1 MSRPIVLVALLAG
14 VGTTLVLSELR
25 WFSPPAARRAPAAL
39 RAGWLEAPA
48 PARGAVGRHPSREV
62 VRPLATAVG
71 DLVGQVFGVRD
82 DLPTRLAR
90 IHSPLDAAAL
100 RVRQLGWA
108 GGVFVTAAALVLLA
122 GPPTVL
128 GALAVVGAPLLA
140 FLVIE
145 QQVITAST
153 PVATTA
159 VPRAAGRERADR
171 HAALGGVLPR
181 RGAGAH
187 QSSRQRGLRP
197 GPPARRSAHPPGPCP
212 RPKRSRSGRSS
223 PTSLRS
229 TGWWVCCRSTAT
241 RATSVASSPR
251 RLGRSAGR
259 CTASSSPRSTAGPS
273 RSGSPSR
280 WPPSCPELC
289 SSPCRF
295 LQAMRLF
302 GS

>member
-25 WFSPPAARRAPAAL
+25 WFSRRPRDERLLPYVPGGWKRPPRL
-39 RAGWLEAPA
+39 GVLS
-48 PARGAVGRHPSREV
+48 VGTFREV

-153 PVATTA
+153 RWQRRLFLELPVVSEQIGMLLSAGYSLGGALERISRRGSGACARDLQRVGRRIRQGLSEAEALEEWAELADVPALHRLVGVLSLNRDTGDLGRLIAEEARAVRREVHRQLITQIDRRAQQVWIPVTVATLVPGTLFLA
-159 VPRAAGRERADR
+159 VP
-171 HAALGGVLPR
+171 
-181 RGAGAH
+181 
-187 QSSRQRGLRP
+187 
-197 GPPARRSAHPPGPCP
+197 
-212 RPKRSRSGRSS
+212 
-223 PTSLRS
+223 
-229 TGWWVCCRSTAT
+229 
-241 RATSVASSPR
+241 
-251 RLGRSAGR
+251 
-259 CTASSSPRSTAGPS
+259 
-273 RSGSPSR
+273 
-280 WPPSCPELC
+280 
-289 SSPCRF
+289 F

>member
-1 MSRPIVLVALLAG
+1 VLS
-14 VGTTLVLSELR
+14 VGT
-25 WFSPPAARRAPAAL
+25 F
-39 RAGWLEAPA
+39 
-48 PARGAVGRHPSREV
+48 REV

-108 GGVFVTAAALVLLA
+108 GGVFVAAAALVLLA

-153 PVATTA
+153 RWQRRLFLELPVVSEQIGMLLSAGYSLGGALERISRRGSGACARDLQRVGRRIRQGLSEAEALEEWAELADVPALHRLVGVLSLNRDTGDLGRLIAEEARAVRREVHRQLITQIDRRAQQVWIPVTVATLVPGTLFLA
-159 VPRAAGRERADR
+159 VP
-171 HAALGGVLPR
+171 
-181 RGAGAH
+181 
-187 QSSRQRGLRP
+187 
-197 GPPARRSAHPPGPCP
+197 
-212 RPKRSRSGRSS
+212 
-223 PTSLRS
+223 
-229 TGWWVCCRSTAT
+229 
-241 RATSVASSPR
+241 
-251 RLGRSAGR
+251 
-259 CTASSSPRSTAGPS
+259 
-273 RSGSPSR
+273 
-280 WPPSCPELC
+280 
-289 SSPCRF
+289 F